1 VIDAVVPAH
10 PKDFDVL
17 RLAVRSLLRHV
28 VPLRRV
34 VVVSSQ
40 PFSYRD
46 ERVVSVP
53 EPALPTFPSLAEVRA
68 RRPELGDRVGWIYQ
82 QLLKLGA
89 PEYVPHLSERFLAMD
104 ADVIFLRRVSFGPE
118 LPRFP
123 YSRATELNRPYLDA
137 YRRLT
142 GETAVEGHSFVA
154 HHMLFDQSILAGL
167 VAAIASRHDLPWY
180 WSYTDTADPEQAS
193 SVGEWDIYGQWALA
207 HHFGESVHRQV
218 FWKDTRTVP
227 GVLARAA
234 LGLEFDFVAAH
245 NYARESRGGRAW
257 HIAKRVVAEVVSR

>member
-10 PKDFDVL
+10 PKDFDLL

-46 ERVVSVP
+46 DRVVSLA
-53 EPALPTFPSLAEVRA
+53 EPALPVFPSLGEVRK
-68 RRPELGDRVGWIYQ
+68 RRPELGDRAAWIYQ

-89 PEYVPHLSERFLAMD
+89 PEYVPDLSERFLAVD
-104 ADVIFLRRVSFGPE
+104 ADVVFLRRVSFGPE

-123 YSRATELNRPYLDA
+123 YSRATELNRPYLEA

-142 GETAVEGHSFVA
+142 GEEPIDGQSFVA
-154 HHMLFDQSILAGL
+154 HHMLFDRFILADL
-167 VAAIASRHDLPWY
+167 LAAISARHDLPWH
-180 WSYTDTADPEQAS
+180 WAYTDAADPEQAS
-193 SVGEWDIYGQWALA
+193 SVGEWDLYGQWALA
-207 HHFGESVHRQV
+207 HHPGESAHRQV

-227 GVLARAA
+227 GLLARATV
-234 LGLEFDFVAAH
+234 GLDFDFVAAH
-245 NYARESRGGRAW
+245 KWARESRADRAW
-257 HIAKRVVAEVVSR
+257 HAAKRVVAEVVKR